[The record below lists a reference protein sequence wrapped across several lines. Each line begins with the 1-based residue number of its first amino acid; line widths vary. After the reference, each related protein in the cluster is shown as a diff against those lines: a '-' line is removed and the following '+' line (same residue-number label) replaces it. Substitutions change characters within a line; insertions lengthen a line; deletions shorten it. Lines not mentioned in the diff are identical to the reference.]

1 MNKKILAP
9 SIFIFFILIPLAYS
23 QTAFDPFAMSQTGFY
38 GTTGLTMIKEEN
50 DAGEWETNPYY
61 RLQLQPEIDLGK
73 IGVGLDVVMLYN
85 PDKGV
90 RSEDGEGWDSLS
102 DYLRMMRYFRYGR
115 RRAPLYFVYGALDN
129 VFIGHGFIMGGY
141 SNYDRRGLRFDINY
155 KDKLG
160 VETIVNDLAEPNIFG
175 GRFHIS
181 PLKGMEGIP
190 SLINR
195 LTFGAS
201 YIVDIDRN
209 ADSDTSDNQNADD
222 NTSDKLFA
230 YGLDASIPIYE
241 PLGLAL
247 YDDLAFLDG
256 YAGQDDDVGIGNAVG
271 IGMSVS
277 DVNFKVE
284 YRTFNEYFQP
294 TVFDYTYEYSKF
306 KQDENGQENEEDNSG
321 AGKRATKGIYSILT
335 YSLMQKISLI
345 ATFEDY
351 NGEGEFGE
359 PKLYGELTESNLIDK
374 VSFRAFYVKDGI
386 EDFKDIFD
394 LDEKSALTL
403 KIGYEFFSPLEI
415 IVVREYR
422 FRAKED
428 EEGYETIHKTSVEMG
443 VSIQF

>member
-1 MNKKILAP
+1 MNKKILTP
-9 SIFIFFILIPLAYS
+9 SIFIFFMLIPLAYS
-23 QTAFDPFAMSQTGFY
+23 QTEFDPFAMAQTGFY
-38 GTTGLTMIKEEN
+38 GTTGFTMIKEYDE
-50 DAGEWETNPYY
+50 DTGEWETNPYY
-61 RLQLQPEIDLGK
+61 RLQLQPEINLGK

-102 DYLRMMRYFRYGR
+102 DYLRMVRYFRYGYR
-115 RRAPLYFVYGALDN
+115 RDPLFFVYGALDN

-141 SNYDRRGLRFDINY
+141 SNYDRRGLRFNVNHNKI
-155 KDKLG
+155 G
-160 VETIVNDLAEPNIFG
+160 VETIINSLAEPNIFG
-175 GRFHIS
+175 GRVYVR
-181 PLKGMEGIP
+181 PLEGMEGLP
-190 SLINR
+190 PLIDR

-201 YIVDIDRN
+201 YFTDIDR
-209 ADSDTSDNQNADD
+209 DADD
-222 NTSDKLFA
+222 ETSDKLFA
-230 YGLDASIPIYE
+230 YGFDASIPIYI
-241 PLGLAL
+241 PLGLEL

-256 YAGQDDDVGIGNAVG
+256 YIKAEDPAEEDVGIGNAVG

-277 DVNFKVE
+277 NLNFKVE
-284 YRTFNEYFQP
+284 YRTFNKYFQP
-294 TVFDYTYEYSKF
+294 TPFDYTYEFLKSNPE
-306 KQDENGQENEEDNSG
+306 QDKGETEG
-321 AGKRATKGIYSILT
+321 RATKGIYSLLT

-351 NGEGEFGE
+351 DGEGEFGI
-359 PKLYGELTESNLIDK
+359 PKVYGELRESNLVDK
-374 VSFRAFYVKDGI
+374 VSFRAFYVKRGI

-415 IVVREYR
+415 IFVREYR
-422 FRAKED
+422 FRERED